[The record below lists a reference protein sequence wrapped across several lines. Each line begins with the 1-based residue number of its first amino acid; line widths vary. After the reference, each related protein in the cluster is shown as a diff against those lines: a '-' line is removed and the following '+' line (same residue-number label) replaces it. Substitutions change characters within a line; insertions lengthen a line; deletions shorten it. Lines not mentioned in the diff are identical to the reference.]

1 MFEMIFMIAII
12 LGWFAIAGLLEIL
25 GLGALLLIDYVFK
38 THVGRRVCRW
48 IFYEN

>member
-1 MFEMIFMIAII
+1 MELLLM
-12 LGWFAIAGLLEIL
+12 FAIFNILLFIAGVLFVVI
-25 GLGALLLIDYVFK
+25 LGALLLTDYVFK